1 MSAQPHTAQ
10 SVKIVT
16 ADPSAIGLF
25 GLAIVTLVASSQ
37 KLEITTGLSYCI
49 PWAIFLGAFAQ
60 LFASIQDA
68 KHNNTFGMTAF
79 GAYAFFWF
87 GMGASWLIKLGVFG
101 AVLAEGV
108 DPKQLGFV
116 FAGYL
121 VFTLF
126 MTLGAVE
133 ANRVL
138 LIIFILIDFLFLGLS
153 MDAFGVA
160 AEFFHKLAAVSEMAI
175 GIVSLYGCGASVL
188 NAHFGRTFL
197 PIGAPLGIFKNSSG
211 LPAGQG
217 HALLSKNSDKCLLP
231 FYADGVYPFLDSAG
245 FC

>member
-1 MSAQPHTAQ
+1 MSAQSPNTQ
-10 SVKIVT
+10 SVKIIT

-37 KLEITTGLSYCI
+37 KLEITTGLSYAI

-60 LFASIQDA
+60 LFAAIQDA

-87 GMGASWLIKLGVFG
+87 GMASSWLIKLGVFG
-101 AVLAEGV
+101 TVLAESV

-116 FAGYL
+116 FLGYL

-138 LIIFILIDFLFLGLS
+138 LIIFVLIDFLFLGLT
-153 MDAFGVA
+153 MDSFGVA
-160 AEFFHKLAAVSEMAI
+160 AEFFHKLAACAELAI
-175 GIVSLYGCGASVL
+175 GVVSLYGCGASVL

-197 PIGAPLGIFKNSSG
+197 PTGAPLGIFK
-211 LPAGQG
+211 
-217 HALLSKNSDKCLLP
+217 K
-231 FYADGVYPFLDSAG
+231 
-245 FC
+245 